1 MDKKSYNLFYEKKK
15 KNPFIK
21 ICFRYLIPYLFKV
34 DKEEVVEKNEIKS
47 GLQALIERNKKRSEK
62 LEKENNSFE
71 KNVINFL
78 YKLEQDYSLVDK
90 ITYSYLLNISEN
102 LKQIQEEDKNNK
114 DGNKATTT
122 KSMESVAKKL

>member
-1 MDKKSYNLFYEKKK
+1 M
-15 KNPFIK
+15 
-21 ICFRYLIPYLFKV
+21 PYLFKV
-34 DKEEVVEKNEIKS
+34 EKEEVVEKNEIKS

-102 LKQIQEEDKNNK
+102 LKQIQEEDKKKK

-122 KSMESVAKKL
+122 KPMESVANKL